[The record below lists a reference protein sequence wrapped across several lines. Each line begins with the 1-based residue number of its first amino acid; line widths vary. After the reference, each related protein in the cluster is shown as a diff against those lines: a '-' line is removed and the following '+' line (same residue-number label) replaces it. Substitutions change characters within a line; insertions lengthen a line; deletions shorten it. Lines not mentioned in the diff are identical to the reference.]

1 MYKRQNKEN
10 ALALME
16 FLSSG
21 EAQEIYATA
30 NFEYP
35 IAPGTTVDDL
45 VKSWGSFNAD
55 NVNLMTIAKL
65 RKKALK
71 LTEIVDFDG

>member
-1 MYKRQNKEN
+1 
-10 ALALME
+10 
-16 FLSSG
+16 
-21 EAQEIYATA
+21 
-30 NFEYP
+30 
-35 IAPGTTVDDL
+35 

>member
-1 MYKRQNKEN
+1 
-10 ALALME
+10 ME

-35 IAPGTTVDDL
+35 IAPGTQVDDL
-45 VKSWGSFNAD
+45 VKSWRDFDAD
-55 NVNLMTIAKL
+55 SVNLMTIAKL
-65 RKKALK
+65 RKRALE

>member
-1 MYKRQNKEN
+1 
-10 ALALME
+10 
-16 FLSSG
+16 
-21 EAQEIYATA
+21 
-30 NFEYP
+30 
-35 IAPGTTVDDL
+35 L

-55 NVNLMTIAKL
+55 TVNLMTIAKL